1 MTNAANVLE
10 LPRPDI
16 SSDFIPYVPPG
27 TYTVS
32 YVRHE
37 TVMLFRTPKL
47 VIWFRI
53 VDMGQHFGK
62 SIPRYYNVRRI
73 IRKLGKHGG
82 FQAGRS
88 SDFVRE
94 YASIFPDRI
103 TRLDRIAMQPF
114 QTALIR
120 AVVRTVTRDRSQR
133 DLATT
138 LHYSVIERL
147 VGVSK

>member
-1 MTNAANVLE
+1 MTNLANILE
-10 LPRPDI
+10 LPIPDI
-16 SSDFIPYVPPG
+16 GSGFIAHVPPG

-32 YVRHE
+32 CIRHE
-37 TVMLFRTPKL
+37 TAKLFRTPKL

-53 VDMGQHFGK
+53 VDMGPHFGK
-62 SIPRYYNVRRI
+62 AIPRYYNIKRAI
-73 IRKLGKHGG
+73 GKLGKHGG

-94 YASIFPDRI
+94 YAAIFPDRI

-120 AVVRTVTRDRSQR
+120 AAVRTVTRDRSQR
-133 DLATT
+133 ELATT

-147 VGVSK
+147 IGASK

>member
-10 LPRPDI
+10 LSRSDI
-16 SSDFIPYVPPG
+16 GSDFIPHVPPG
-27 TYTVS
+27 TYTVA
-32 YVRHE
+32 YIRHE
-37 TVMLFRTPKL
+37 TAKLFRTPKL
-47 VIWFRI
+47 VVWFRI

-62 SIPRYYNVRRI
+62 AIPRYYNIKRAI
-73 IRKLGKHGG
+73 GKLGKHGG
-82 FQAGRS
+82 FHAGRS

-114 QTALIR
+114 QTAMIR
-120 AVVRTVTRDRSQR
+120 AAVRTVTRDRSQR
-133 DLATT
+133 ELATT

-147 VGVSK
+147 IGASK